1 MTFIKWA
8 CASLEGAKA
17 HADSNE
23 LPAFLPA
30 YTTDIIQNKTFG
42 VMGDQKVYKLM
53 AQIAPMVPATW
64 RIPPQYTQIQSI
76 LQAKMNAILTGKV
89 SVEKGL
95 QEAQDEA
102 LSK

>member
-1 MTFIKWA
+1 
-8 CASLEGAKA
+8 
-17 HADSNE
+17 
-23 LPAFLPA
+23 
-30 YTTDIIQNKTFG
+30 
-42 VMGDQKVYKLM
+42 
-53 AQIAPMVPATW
+53 MVPATW